1 MLRHLPSPA
10 MGVALTALGFALG
23 GSADETI
30 AQVRREGRT
39 ACKQAAER
47 LAGML
52 EPLISQE
59 ATRKPV
65 DISPGA
71 RPKRRR
77 SRVEVLAGIEQAN
90 AMRRAAR
97 ERRRIE

>member
-1 MLRHLPSPA
+1 MLRNLPSPA

-52 EPLISQE
+52 EPLIWQE
-59 ATRKPV
+59 ATRRPV

-77 SRVEVLAGIEQAN
+77 SRAEVLAEIAEAN
-90 AMRRAAR
+90 RMRAAA
-97 ERRRIE
+97 RRPRRVE